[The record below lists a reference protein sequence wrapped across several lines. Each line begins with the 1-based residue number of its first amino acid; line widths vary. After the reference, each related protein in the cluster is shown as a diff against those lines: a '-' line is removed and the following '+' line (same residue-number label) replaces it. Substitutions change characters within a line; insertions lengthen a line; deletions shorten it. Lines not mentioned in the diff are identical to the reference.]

1 MLTEKWD
8 VYTVDRVKTG
18 KTVTSGL
25 DLNDGEFRIVI
36 GACIFNSKNQ
46 MLVQKRQTD
55 KRTWP
60 NYWDISVSGSVISG
74 ETSSQG
80 VKREI
85 KEELGLSFDIEG
97 ILPQLSINYNGGFE
111 DYYLIEE
118 DVELSDVVIQEEE
131 VQEVAWMSLDEI
143 YELIEKD
150 IFIPYHA
157 HLIGLLF
164 EMKTTYGSYK
174 REG

>member
-1 MLTEKWD
+1 MVETWD
-8 VYTVDRVKTG
+8 VYSVDRQKLN

-25 DLNDGEFRIVI
+25 DLLDGEYRIVI

-46 MLVQKRQTD
+46 LLVQKRQTD
-55 KRTWP
+55 KKTWP

-85 KEELGLSFDIEG
+85 QEELGLTFDMEG
-97 ILPQLSINYNGGFE
+97 MLPQLSINYNRGFE
-111 DYYLIEE
+111 DYYVIEA
-118 DVELSDVVIQEEE
+118 DVDLADVVIQEEE
-131 VQEVAWMSLDEI
+131 VQYVAWMSLDEI
-143 YELIEKD
+143 NELIEKD
-150 IFIPYHA
+150 IFIPYHS

-164 EMKTTYGSYK
+164 EMKTYYGSYK

>member
-1 MLTEKWD
+1 MTEKWD

-25 DLNDGEFRIVI
+25 DLKKGEYRIVI
-36 GACIFNSKNQ
+36 GACIFNSQNQ
-46 MLVQKRQTD
+46 LLVQKRQTD
-55 KRTWP
+55 KKTWP

-74 ETSSQG
+74 ETSSEG

-85 KEELGLSFDIEG
+85 TEELGLHFDIENM
-97 ILPQLSINYNGGFE
+97 LPQLSINYNGGFE

-118 DVELSDVVIQEEE
+118 DVNLADVVIQEEE
-131 VQEVAWMSLDEI
+131 VQEVAWMTLAEI
-143 YELIEKD
+143 YQLIEKEE
-150 IFIPYHA
+150 FIPYHA

-164 EMKTTYGSYK
+164 EMKTNYGSYK

>member
-1 MLTEKWD
+1 MVETWD
-8 VYTVDRVKTG
+8 VYSVDRQKLN

-25 DLNDGEFRIVI
+25 DLLEGEYRIVI

-46 MLVQKRQTD
+46 LLVQKRQTD
-55 KRTWP
+55 KKTWP

-85 KEELGLSFDIEG
+85 QEELGLSFDIEG
-97 ILPQLSINYNGGFE
+97 MLPQLSINYNRGFE
-111 DYYLIEE
+111 DYYVIEA
-118 DVELSDVVIQEEE
+118 DVDLADVVIQEEE
-131 VQEVAWMSLDEI
+131 VQDVAWMSLDEI
-143 YELIEKD
+143 NKLIEKD
-150 IFIPYHA
+150 IFIPYHS

-164 EMKTTYGSYK
+164 EMKTYYGSYK